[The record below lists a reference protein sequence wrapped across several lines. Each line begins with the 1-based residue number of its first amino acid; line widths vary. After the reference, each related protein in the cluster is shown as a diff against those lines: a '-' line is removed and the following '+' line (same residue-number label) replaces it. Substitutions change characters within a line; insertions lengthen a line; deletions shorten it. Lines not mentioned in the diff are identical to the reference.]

1 MVDGLGIGDV
11 GEVVLRDRQMLA
23 KDGIFVIIAVVNRK
37 TGKVQE
43 SPDIISRGFVYLKE
57 SKDLLYQAR
66 KKVIAT
72 IEKSTT
78 SGQVTNW
85 TYIKDTIRNNLGDFL
100 FQKTQRRPMIL
111 PVIIEV

>member
-1 MVDGLGIGDV
+1 
-11 GEVVLRDRQMLA
+11 MLA

-66 KKVIAT
+66 KR
-72 IEKSTT
+72 S
-78 SGQVTNW
+78 S
-85 TYIKDTIRNNLGDFL
+85 
-100 FQKTQRRPMIL
+100 QRL
-111 PVIIEV
+111 KNQQHLDK